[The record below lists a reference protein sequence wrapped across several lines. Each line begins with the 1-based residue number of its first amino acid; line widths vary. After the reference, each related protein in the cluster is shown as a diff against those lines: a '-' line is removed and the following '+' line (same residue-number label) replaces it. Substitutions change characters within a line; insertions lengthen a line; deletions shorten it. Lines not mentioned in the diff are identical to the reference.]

1 MPTYALPCAPT
12 CLTTRLHRPWN
23 APLPLHLHGAR
34 SFGGILSPEYC
45 RRTVARPVSYYAL
58 FE

>member
-1 MPTYALPCAPT
+1 MECSPTAPY
-12 CLTTRLHRPWN
+12 
-23 APLPLHLHGAR
+23 GAR

>member
-1 MPTYALPCAPT
+1 MECSPT
-12 CLTTRLHRPWN
+12 
-23 APLPLHLHGAR
+23 APLYSEAR